1 MSVKEFLSQPAV
13 NLAVSGQY
21 TLEKRFDA
29 QGRPRTFA
37 CRTSRISPFRMMV
50 MVPVM
55 GKVGDP
61 VKSYFGDFGRLEG
74 LICDTV
80 AGGFLLDLAMTST
93 MREKFASKL
102 TWLQQKQRDP
112 KIRDGRKQS
121 RIVPASSHSILTF
134 ADGSTR
140 SCFVIDMS
148 VSGAAVSAEVQP
160 PIGMPLALGACVGRV
175 VRHLP
180 DGFAISFVEPLSRD
194 ALERRLVRPVPL
206 HAASGARPEARANP
220 ATPSSAAAS

>member
-1 MSVKEFLSQPAV
+1 MSVKEFFSQPAV

-21 TLEKRFDA
+21 TLAKRFDA
-29 QGRPRTFA
+29 QGKPRTFP

-50 MVPVM
+50 SVPVM

-74 LICDTV
+74 HICDTV
-80 AGGFLLDLAMTST
+80 AGGFLLDLAMTSA

-102 TWLQQKQRDP
+102 TWLGEKQKDP
-112 KIRDGRKQS
+112 KIRDGRRQA
-121 RIVPASSHSILTF
+121 RIVPASSHSILTL

-140 SCFVIDMS
+140 SCFIIDMS
-148 VSGAAVSAEVQP
+148 VSGAAVSADIQP
-160 PIGMPLALGACVGRV
+160 PIGMPLAIGACVGRV

-180 DGFAISFVEPLSRD
+180 DGFAVVFVDPPSRD
-194 ALERRLVRPVPL
+194 ALERRVVRPAPL
-206 HAASGARPEARANP
+206 HSASGAKAATHPDH
-220 ATPSSAAAS
+220 ATP